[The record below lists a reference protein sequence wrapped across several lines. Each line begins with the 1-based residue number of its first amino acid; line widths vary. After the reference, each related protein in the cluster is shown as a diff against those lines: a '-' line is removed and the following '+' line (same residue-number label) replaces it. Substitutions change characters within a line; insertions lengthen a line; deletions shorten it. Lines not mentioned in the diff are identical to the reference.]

1 MPELPTGTVTFL
13 FSDVEGSTELLR
25 RLRDGYADVM
35 ADHELLLRRAF
46 QDAGGHEINT
56 QGDSFFIAFRRPK
69 EAVAAAVDAQRAVAR
84 HPWPEDAEMRV
95 RIGIHTGEATVT
107 GDRYVGLAVHRAARI
122 CAAGHGGQVL
132 LSQTTQALLEEE
144 EELGE
149 LDFADLGPRSLK
161 DFDRPIRI
169 YQLLAPGL
177 PGEFPELRSADERAA
192 QASARLADRHE
203 VADAEEATEAGGSGR
218 IRVLLVDDQELVR
231 TGFRMILDAEEDMEV
246 VGEAANGKD
255 ALAEAAR
262 VRPDVVLMDV
272 RMPELDGIEATRRLL
287 ADGAIDSKVVML
299 TTFDMDEYVYEAL
312 SAGAS
317 GFLLKDAPP
326 EQLVAGIRAVCSG
339 DALLAPSVT
348 RRVIEEFVRRPP
360 DGPRTAPPELDELTP
375 REGEVLKLIARG
387 LSNAEI
393 AQTLVVSETTVKTHV
408 ARVLMKMNL
417 RDRVQAVVM
426 AYECGL
432 VQPGEAEAAPSS
444 D

>member
-25 RLRDGYADVM
+25 RLRDSYADVM

-56 QGDSFFIAFRRPK
+56 QGDSFFVAFRRPK
-69 EAVAAAVDAQRAVAR
+69 EAVAAAIDAQRAVAR
-84 HPWPEDAEMRV
+84 HPWPEEAEMRV

-177 PGEFPELRSADERAA
+177 PGEFPELRSADERTA

-203 VADAEEATEAGGSGR
+203 VADAEEATEAGGSDR

-246 VGEAANGKD
+246 VGEAANGKE
-255 ALAEAAR
+255 ALTEAIR
-262 VRPDVVLMDV
+262 LRPEVVLMDV

-287 ADGAIDSKVVML
+287 AEGAVDAKVVML

-360 DGPRTAPPELDELTP
+360 DGPRSAPRELEELTP

-408 ARVLMKMNL
+408 ARVLMKMHL

-432 VQPGEAEAAPSS
+432 VQPGEAGAAPAS